1 MTSETRERIKQYEG
15 ALPHIKE
22 KITAAAVLLVIAM
35 TIMVTATYAWITL
48 STSPE
53 VTSIDT
59 TVAANG
65 ALEIAMANG
74 TGAAPGRSAAGDS
87 TGKDNNVVRANNTW
101 GNLVNLSDPSYGL
114 AMSFCV
120 RRHSMALPVCLQTPF
135 MEWNMVKMGG

>member
-74 TGAAPGRSAAGDS
+74 TGCRPRQI
-87 TGKDNNVVRANNTW
+87 RRR
-101 GNLVNLSDPSYGL
+101 GL
-114 AMSFCV
+114 Y
-120 RRHSMALPVCLQTPF
+120 RQ
-135 MEWNMVKMGG
+135 G